1 MKFLPT
7 SPLAAWVLLTMIAL
21 PNAPAAAQSRGE
33 LLYTT
38 HCIAC
43 HTTQVHW
50 RDRRLATDWNSLR
63 AQVTRWQGVGSL
75 SWSDEDIGAVTQ
87 YLNERY
93 YGFKSSGGAPVV
105 LRSVQGEGH

>member
-7 SPLAAWVLLTMIAL
+7 SAWAACVLSTIAL
-21 PNAPAAAQSRGE
+21 AGAPAAAQSRGE

-43 HTTQVHW
+43 HTAQVHW
-50 RDRRLATDWNSLR
+50 RDRRLATDWNSLG
-63 AQVTRWQGVGSL
+63 AQVTRWQAAGSL
-75 SWSDEDIGAVTQ
+75 SWSDEDIAAVTQ

-93 YGFKSSGGAPVV
+93 YGFKSPGGPPVV
-105 LRSVQGEGH
+105 RRSVQGEGR